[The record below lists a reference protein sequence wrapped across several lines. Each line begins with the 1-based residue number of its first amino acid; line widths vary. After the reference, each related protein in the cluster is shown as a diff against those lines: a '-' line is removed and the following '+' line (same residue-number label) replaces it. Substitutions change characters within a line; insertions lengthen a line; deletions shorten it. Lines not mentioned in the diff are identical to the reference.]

1 MATYDW
7 DVIIVGGRAA
17 GSTLAARLGRS
28 GLRVLLLERA
38 AFPSLPAV
46 SSPIIYASTMQM
58 LDEIGAN
65 EQEYARNTP
74 RIRRIMNVGLKDTAT
89 ITIPEAFGRNYA
101 YAIDRARFDEA
112 LWNTALKQPTVQGR
126 QNFSVTDLMWEGD
139 RVVGVIGREKD
150 GPQETLTSD
159 LVIGADGRFSLVA
172 RKTHA
177 KETDVSDKHP
187 TNNFYAYWRG
197 VTSYDDQGPAATAYE
212 SDGPYGY
219 LIMDSADG
227 EAAVGV
233 EGRSDAL
240 EAPAGQTEAF
250 YLELLQRHPKLW
262 SRFAHAELITSVRG
276 MRQIGNFYRQP
287 GGPGW
292 ALVGDAYHQKDPLD
306 GQGLYDAVS
315 TARALTHAIRQY
327 KRGLLTWNAAL
338 VDYDETCRI
347 VTYAMY
353 KSLQQR
359 IYSAFYQP
367 PVAIPPLVQEW
378 VTQDEAVMTMMGR
391 MLIRQIPP
399 DMAQLL
405 MPPLMLRAMARGAA
419 KEVGKRLW
427 ERTPFSSWG

>member
-17 GSTLAARLGRS
+17 GSTLAARLGHF

-74 RIRRIMNVGLKDTAT
+74 RIHRILNVASKDTAT
-89 ITIPEAFGRNYA
+89 IRIPRAFGRDYA

-112 LWNTALKQPTVQGR
+112 LWNNALKQPSVQGR
-126 QNFSVTDLMWEGD
+126 QNFSVTDLAWEGD
-139 RVVGVIGREKD
+139 RVIGVIGREKE
-150 GPQETLTSD
+150 GAQETLTAD
-159 LVIGADGRFSLVA
+159 LVIGADGRFSVVA
-172 RKTHA
+172 RKANA
-177 KETDVSDKHP
+177 KETDVHDKHP

-197 VTSYDDQGPAATAYE
+197 VAPYDHRGAAAVAYE
-212 SDGPYGY
+212 GDGAYGY
-219 LIMDSADG
+219 LVMDSADG

-250 YLELLQRHPKLW
+250 YLEILQRNPKLW
-262 SRFAHAELITSVRG
+262 SRFAHAERITSVRG
-276 MRQIGNFYRQP
+276 MRQIGNFYRQA

-306 GQGLYDAVS
+306 GQGLYDAVA
-315 TARALTHAIRQY
+315 TARAMAHTIRQY

-338 VDYDETCRI
+338 IDYDETCRV

-359 IYSAFYQP
+359 IYSTFYQP
-367 PVAIPPLVQEW
+367 PAIP
-378 VTQDEAVMTMMGR
+378 AVMQQWISQDDAVMNLMGR

-399 DMAQLL
+399 DVAQLL
-405 MPPLMLRAMARGAA
+405 LPPLMLRAMARGAV